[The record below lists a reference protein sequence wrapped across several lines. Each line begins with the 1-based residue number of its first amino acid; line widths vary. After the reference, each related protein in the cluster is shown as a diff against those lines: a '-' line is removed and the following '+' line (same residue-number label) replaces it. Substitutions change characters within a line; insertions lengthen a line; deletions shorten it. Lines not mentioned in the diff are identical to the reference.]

1 MQTDNMKTSSSL
13 KDTQRERASALK
25 LHKCGFLKY
34 SHCGG
39 SEAWVGKHSVPHTH
53 THTHTVAQDWMW
65 EHCSGN
71 SLMHT
76 AALHAEPDMEN
87 GLSRERQTRER
98 GERGRESR
106 TDREQDKMSRSMRL
120 LLLQKRS
127 LSEHIRYSTCRAL
140 DLFNR
145 NTRDQRLT
153 GECVSGCGS
162 GCGCENV
169 KKTCF
174 WEGLWSL
181 YVILMLD
188 VVYTKMIFLFCIFV
202 LLSRINI

>member
-1 MQTDNMKTSSSL
+1 MFRMQTDNMKTSTSL
-13 KDTQRERASALK
+13 KDTEREWVSALK
-25 LHKCGFLKY
+25 LHKCGFLKN

-39 SEAWVGKHSVPHTH
+39 TEAWVGKHSVLTH

-76 AALHAEPDMEN
+76 AVPHAEPDIEN

-98 GERGRESR
+98 GEGGREYR
-106 TDREQDKMSRSMRL
+106 TERAQEKMSRSMRL
-120 LLLQKRS
+120 LLLQRS

-145 NTRDQRLT
+145 NTEDQRLT
-153 GECVSGCGS
+153 GECVTGCGR
-162 GCGCENV
+162 GCRCANV
-169 KKTCF
+169 EVVFKKTCF
-174 WEGLWSL
+174 
-181 YVILMLD
+181 
-188 VVYTKMIFLFCIFV
+188 
-202 LLSRINI
+202 